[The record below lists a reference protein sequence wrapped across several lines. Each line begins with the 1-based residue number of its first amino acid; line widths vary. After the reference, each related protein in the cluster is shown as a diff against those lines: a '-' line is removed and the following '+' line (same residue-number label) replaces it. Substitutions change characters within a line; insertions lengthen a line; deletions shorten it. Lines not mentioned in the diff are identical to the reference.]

1 MQTHVH
7 THYHYGGMSDAQF
20 QQLLTAIQAVQTQ
33 ENKLMSQITDWAATE
48 AAGSH
53 RHQQHAEWNRY
64 RSDRAGYAHPEFA
77 GCRAASSIG
86 ASDLATLAQVK
97 TQSAALVTQAA
108 AISTAVPGSTTQ
120 AP

>member
-20 QQLLTAIQAVQTQ
+20 QQLLTAIQAVSNPGRTNLCH
-33 ENKLMSQITDWAATE
+33 EITDWAATE
-48 AAGSH
+48 EADLTAISNTLNGIVTGVT
-53 RHQQHAEWNRY
+53 AL
-64 RSDRAGYAHPEFA
+64 DTAHPEF
-77 GCRAASSIG
+77 CRLRAASSS

>member
-1 MQTHVH
+1 
-7 THYHYGGMSDAQF
+7 
-20 QQLLTAIQAVQTQ
+20 
-33 ENKLMSQITDWAATE
+33 MSQITDWAATE
-48 AAGSH
+48 EADLTAISNTLNGIVTGVTALDTLIQSLQAAGGQLS
-53 RHQQHAEWNRY
+53 
-64 RSDRAGYAHPEFA
+64 
-77 GCRAASSIG
+77 